1 MATYSTGIS
10 ATWGGVAF
18 VEVVELGLPLY
29 GGPRKD
35 RTANASVA
43 GWSDDVGSVSITAYG
58 SANMNVAE
66 YGKRKALVISGGGAG
81 LTSNA
86 VCTGITVTPTL
97 NGVTRYTFTAQ
108 LLDT

>member
-1 MATYSTGIS
+1 MATLSTGIS

-18 VEVVELGLPLY
+18 VEVVDLGLPLY
-29 GGPRKD
+29 GSVRKD
-35 RTANASVA
+35 RSTNGESQ

-58 SANMNVAE
+58 TANMNVVE
-66 YGKRKALVISGGGAG
+66 YGKRKSLVISGGGAG

-86 VCTGITVTPTL
+86 VCTGITVSPTL

>member
-29 GGPRKD
+29 GAPRKD
-35 RTANASVA
+35 RTANALVA

-86 VCTGITVTPTL
+86 LCTGITVTPTL